1 MHQEN
6 ANSSGRIY
14 TVQELTREI
23 KGVLENGFPG
33 IRVRGEISNYK
44 RAASG
49 HIYFTLKDEK
59 SVIKVVLFK
68 GYQKNMDFE
77 LEDGLKVIVHGSI
90 SVFDR
95 RGEYQI
101 LADLIEPE
109 GVGALQIKFEQLKK
123 KLEQEGLF
131 DVSRKKK
138 IPPLPDTVGIVTS
151 ETGAAIR
158 DILNVLRRRHSGVD
172 VIIYPTLVQGAGA
185 AEGIAGAIAEADRRN
200 ETDVLIVGRGGGSIE
215 DLWPFNEEITARAIA
230 ASAIP
235 VISAVG
241 HETDFTISDFT
252 ADLRAPTPSAAAEL
266 VVKSRDELLNRF
278 RDLYRRLAVSVDRL
292 LKLNEERLSRYT
304 AEILQKRVEALIN
317 GRRMVLDDVARS
329 LSIGME
335 TTISAVR
342 NRFEKAAARL
352 DVLSPMATLSRGYAV
367 ITRVEDGRAVR
378 TVGDVA
384 HGGRIR
390 ARVKDGSILGT
401 IDEIEKK

>member
-241 HETDFTISDFT
+241 HETDFTISDFA

>member
-138 IPPLPDTVGIVTS
+138 IPPLPDTVGVVTS

-352 DVLSPMATLSRGYAV
+352 DVLSPMATISRGYAV

>member
-138 IPPLPDTVGIVTS
+138 IPPLPDTVGVVTS

-185 AEGIAGAIAEADRRN
+185 AEGIAGAIAKADKRN

-352 DVLSPMATLSRGYAV
+352 DVLSPMATISRGYAV